1 MKKLGFILNPIAG
14 MGGKVGLKGSD
25 GLEILKEA
33 IKRGAI
39 PESANKAKQ
48 ALAQLRSIKDDF
60 ELWTAPN
67 DMGETAALEMG
78 FSPKIIPLS
87 IEAGRTTPLDT
98 MNAVKKMLE
107 MKVDLILFAGGDG
120 TARNICKVNEDV
132 IPVIGIPAGVKIH
145 SAVYATNPANAGE
158 SARKFLTGHITKTTL
173 GEVMDI
179 DEEAFRSNRVTA
191 KLYGYMRVPHDNQLI
206 QTLKSSRAEGEEN
219 IVQNIASFIIQKME
233 RDTIYL
239 IGPGTTTGAILDALE
254 IPCTLLGIDAVCNGK
269 LIGTDLT
276 EKEILT
282 LIDGKRAKIIVTII
296 GGQGYI
302 FGRGNPQLS
311 AQVIKKVEKENIT
324 IVAPQSKLTGIGMRS
339 LLIDTGEP
347 TVNEYLAGYYRVI
360 VGFER
365 FIMRKAQ

>member
-48 ALAQLRSIKDDF
+48 ALAQLRSIKDEF
-60 ELWTAPN
+60 ELWTAPH
-67 DMGETAALEMG
+67 DMGEAAALEMG
-78 FSPKIIPLS
+78 FSPKVIPLS

-107 MKVDLILFAGGDG
+107 MKVDLLLFAGGDG

-158 SARKFLTGHITKTTL
+158 SARKFLTGNITKTTL

-191 KLYGYMRVPHDNQLI
+191 KLYGYMRVPHDGQLI
-206 QTLKSSRAEGEEN
+206 QTLKSSRAEGEES

-239 IGPGTTTGAILDALE
+239 VGPGTTTAAILDALE
-254 IPCTLLGIDAVCNGK
+254 LPCTLLGIDAVCNGK
-269 LIGTDLT
+269 LVGTDLT

-282 LIDGKRAKIIVTII
+282 LIDGKRTTIIVTII

-311 AQVIKKVEKENIT
+311 AQVIKKVEKENIM
-324 IVAPQSKLTGIGMRS
+324 IVAPQSKLTGIGMRP

-347 TVNEYLAGYYRVI
+347 NVNKYLAGYYRVI